1 MMFVLIILFAA
12 GTIFIGLL
20 GSCPIQLRWLL
31 ITALFIFFLAA
42 TGKVVTG
49 NKVDTENLVHRFFN
63 KGGRWTG
70 ILIDSRFKM
79 SLSRLQLALWTILAL
94 SAFATIALDRTI
106 PVLEN
111 MIPDSS
117 SEEEPYDALNIK
129 FPEELLIALGIS
141 TTSLAGAS
149 IIKSSKADQTS
160 TRVTQL
166 LSDQRAV
173 ATSQYT
179 EAQRV
184 IGEARDEIS
193 NYQKAVSDF
202 QDNTGDAQ
210 VQLTLERLEKES
222 LPEAQKKLKNGE
234 NALERATATLAE
246 LDKATS
252 GSDGDVQTNENIH
265 QAEWADMFRGELL
278 SNFRIVD
285 IAKVQMFFFTIII
298 IFTYG
303 TLIWG
308 LLDSDNLRMASIELP
323 AFSASLN
330 GLLGI
335 SHAGYLV
342 VKQTG

>member
-1 MMFVLIILFAA
+1 
-12 GTIFIGLL
+12 
-20 GSCPIQLRWLL
+20 
-31 ITALFIFFLAA
+31 
-42 TGKVVTG
+42 
-49 NKVDTENLVHRFFN
+49 
-63 KGGRWTG
+63 
-70 ILIDSRFKM
+70 
-79 SLSRLQLALWTILAL
+79 
-94 SAFATIALDRTI
+94 
-106 PVLEN
+106 